1 VSIFLEQ
8 KRFEDENEDD
18 GNGAV
23 QGGNSRCE
31 LCARTGRRDTVHTLE
46 ELEQALADGEE
57 VSACFAPPWQESAR
71 GLLPGHRVPF
81 MTPECGSI
89 PAVPDDLDE
98 CLQLYCNA
106 GVNEGNKPPN
116 VDIGGVNESMKSMS
130 KARMRLQAAAE
141 DKEVYWAALVVDA
154 MKHPPWW
161 PRPKDPCTGAPTSQ
175 CVAHGDVPCFNQV
188 IVSRGFGV

>member
-1 VSIFLEQ
+1 
-8 KRFEDENEDD
+8 
-18 GNGAV
+18 
-23 QGGNSRCE
+23 
-31 LCARTGRRDTVHTLE
+31 
-46 ELEQALADGEE
+46 
-57 VSACFAPPWQESAR
+57 
-71 GLLPGHRVPF
+71 

-188 IVSRGFGV
+188 IVSRGFMV